1 MGPGVQLGVGC
12 HGLAPCRACSLPVAA
27 PLALLER
34 ELFHLSR
41 CPHCRVLNPHP
52 QEALESAHTRRT
64 AVVGGVVLLASVAAI
79 LLAPMELVWSRLH
92 PYV

>member
-1 MGPGVQLGVGC
+1 MGPGVQVQVGC
-12 HGLAPCRACSLPVAA
+12 YGLAPCRACNMPVAA
-27 PLALLER
+27 PLSLLER

-64 AVVGGVVLLASVAAI
+64 AIIGGVVLLASVTILIAAPLDLVFQR
-79 LLAPMELVWSRLH
+79 LLPGV
-92 PYV
+92 